1 MDSSVSD
8 RPEAAV
14 GDRQL
19 SSTLLVFDR
28 SLMTH
33 HPLYRLLTELEAA
46 GVFFVLSRHRP
57 DSVLVSITFVGE
69 RVEVDVFD
77 DGHME
82 VSRFRGN
89 EDVVG
94 GEDLVKSLIAELT

>member
-1 MDSSVSD
+1 
-8 RPEAAV
+8 
-14 GDRQL
+14 
-19 SSTLLVFDR
+19 
-28 SLMTH
+28 MT
-33 HPLYRLLTELEAA
+33 HPLYVLLNELEAA
-46 GVFFVLSRHRP
+46 KVFFVLSRHRS
-57 DSVLVSITFVGE
+57 DSVLVSMTFVGE

-94 GEDLVKSLIAELT
+94 GEELVRKLIAELG

>member
-1 MDSSVSD
+1 MI
-8 RPEAAV
+8 
-14 GDRQL
+14 
-19 SSTLLVFDR
+19 
-28 SLMTH
+28 H
-33 HPLYRLLTELEAA
+33 HPLYALLSELEAA
-46 GVFFVLSRHRP
+46 GTFFVLSRHRP

-82 VSRFRGN
+82 VSRFVGN

-94 GEDLVKSLIAELT
+94 GEELVRKLIAELS

>member
-1 MDSSVSD
+1 
-8 RPEAAV
+8 
-14 GDRQL
+14 
-19 SSTLLVFDR
+19 
-28 SLMTH
+28 MT
-33 HPLYRLLTELEAA
+33 HPLYALLSELEAA
-46 GVFFVLSRHRP
+46 KVFFVLSRHRP
-57 DSVLVSITFVGE
+57 DSVLVAIAFVGE

-94 GEDLVKSLIAELT
+94 GEELVRELISELG